1 VAGIAECVAE
11 ISEAWRSCASGLIEF
26 ENSPFE
32 QLTWKKENE
41 MEVKQTNQVNM
52 FKAVLAYL
60 NQNNS
65 IWGSMAPFTA
75 AVTSL
80 NDGIT
85 GIDETAQNQ
94 ETPTGDTQ
102 DKAEARDALED
113 VLFLTCQ
120 ALSVLAH
127 TESDN
132 DLLALVSVTPSTLD
146 KMDAE
151 ELSNRAAAVLAK
163 AQAQQTSLAALHVTQ
178 TNVLELDTALQNFNA
193 TKTGPRTRA
202 AERKAQTQSLAGKIR
217 AVSGI
222 LRHQIDPMVNLFRRT
237 NPDFVAGYRAARVII
252 DRPATRPTAAPTTP
266 TPPTPTAPHTP

>member
-1 VAGIAECVAE
+1 
-11 ISEAWRSCASGLIEF
+11 
-26 ENSPFE
+26 
-32 QLTWKKENE
+32 
-41 MEVKQTNQVNM
+41 MEVRQTNQVNM

-65 IWGSMAPFTA
+65 VWGSMAPFTA

-80 NDGIT
+80 NEGIA

-94 ETPTGDTQ
+94 ETPSGDTQ
-102 DKAEARDALED
+102 DKEAARDALED

-132 DLLALVSVTPSTLD
+132 DLLALVSVAPSTLD

-151 ELSNRAAAVLAK
+151 ELSNRAAAVLAR
-163 AQAQQTSLAALHVTQ
+163 AQAKQTSLAALHVSQ
-178 TNVLELDTALQNFNA
+178 TNVLELDTALQKFNA
-193 TKTGPRTRA
+193 TKTGPRARA
-202 AERKAQTQSLAGKIR
+202 AERKAQTQSLASKTR

-252 DRPATRPTAAPTTP
+252 DRPATRATAPTTP
-266 TPPTPTAPHTP
+266 TTPPAPHTP

>member
-1 VAGIAECVAE
+1 
-11 ISEAWRSCASGLIEF
+11 
-26 ENSPFE
+26 
-32 QLTWKKENE
+32 
-41 MEVKQTNQVNM
+41 MEVRQTNQVNM
-52 FKAVLAYL
+52 FKAVSAYL
-60 NQNNS
+60 AENNS
-65 IWGSMAPFTA
+65 VWSSMPPFAA
-75 AVTSL
+75 AVTAF
-80 NDGIT
+80 NNGIA
-85 GIDETAQNQ
+85 GIDVTAQHQ
-94 ETPTGDTQ
+94 ETPTGDTL
-102 DKAEARDALED
+102 DKATARDALED

-127 TESDN
+127 SESDN
-132 DLLALVSVTPSTLD
+132 DLLALVSVTPSTLH

-163 AQAQQTSLAALHVTQ
+163 AQTKQTSLAALHVTQ
-178 TNVLELDTALQNFNA
+178 SNVLELDSALQNFNA

-252 DRPATRPTAAPTTP
+252 DRPATRPAAAPTTP